1 MSNIKLKTE
10 SLNAMFNGQKAV
22 DDVNLEFPKNTI
34 TALIGPS
41 GCGKSTLIR
50 TMNLSLIHI

>member
-50 TMNLSLIHI
+50 TMN